1 MSLLETFANP
11 GVSKAGEAVAT
22 QFVGNDP
29 IPGEPIE
36 AELSR
41 EPVPPLRSFY
51 PGPVGAGRRMSR
63 GANATGSHLLSRL
76 PLGGTIRFD
85 LMNGERVNSG
95 GCRFRKRLPVGVGE
109 VTKSTIPPESTGDL
123 IF

>member
-41 EPVPPLRSFY
+41 ETVK
-51 PGPVGAGRRMSR
+51 AR
-63 GANATGSHLLSRL
+63 GMGEFTVKDAL
-76 PLGGTIRFD
+76 PWILGGIGAAILVKTFGK
-85 LMNGERVNSG
+85 N
-95 GCRFRKRLPVGVGE
+95 
-109 VTKSTIPPESTGDL
+109 
-123 IF
+123 